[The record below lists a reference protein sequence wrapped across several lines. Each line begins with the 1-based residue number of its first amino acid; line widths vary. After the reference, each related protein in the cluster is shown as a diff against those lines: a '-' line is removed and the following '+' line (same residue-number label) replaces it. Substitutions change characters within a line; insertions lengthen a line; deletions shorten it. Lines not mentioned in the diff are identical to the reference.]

1 MNKNMKV
8 IRFNEKGHCQFVYF
22 DWRRFRFKTSCWAEN
37 VCKLLGNT
45 NDKPRKFIGVYK
57 PSNT

>member
-1 MNKNMKV
+1 MKV

-37 VCKLLGNT
+37 VGKLLGNT
-45 NDKPRKFIGVYK
+45 KDKPRKFIGVYK